1 MKSKKHINFQLE
13 MDHEIIFHRQK
24 ELEKLKEKQEK
35 ERQERELKE
44 KKLKKIHDYEHDP
57 IGNYFK
63 HFQITFNHHKIY
75 SWY

>member
-1 MKSKKHINFQLE
+1 
-13 MDHEIIFHRQK
+13 MDFLIIFNRQK

-63 HFQITFNHHKIY
+63 YFHIPFNHHKIY